1 MSLNDKENGGLNTI
15 EHKILRGLNN
25 QYRADKFAER
35 YSENEEYERLCDG
48 SVQIDISTLSDEE
61 FKSLFDAYMTASKIG
76 SMGDMTDDAYK
87 GMRSRIIQT
96 QKQTGAILLSDDEM
110 ERRFADAEKAKEV
123 RMEMELPEIPDEDDE
138 LFGATTEFIQP
149 EAKMPPA
156 PEKPAE
162 AKAAPVATEED
173 SFHTQEILMM
183 SEDQIKDAETIKKRR
198 VSMFSRLKSF
208 LRNEEEESSVEAQ
221 EVHIEEPEFIPTP
234 DEEEDMEGATTEFIS
249 PFTAERDAIAASEMQ
264 VGDEI
269 DAPEYI
275 EEETSPEEEMLENHM
290 DNTAD
295 LPAYVPEIVTGEIE
309 VGADEEVEPEVRFD
323 DAQDELTEEVFEE
336 FPEEIPAEA
345 TEEILEDITPEEP
358 VATLMSAETEAE
370 TLPEDSQI
378 IDAFSAET
386 EENSAKIPK
395 NLFTETVEKTVEPAA
410 EETAE
415 QIVEEPEE
423 TDNYVSYDQNPEV
436 LQEYKR
442 KYNSVRI
449 RMGVSAFF
457 ALLVLVFENIGIF
470 GVQLPDYICNKAL
483 AVPLEWAVIFISA
496 ALCADIIWNALKK
509 LFKFEFEPAT
519 VTLFGFVFSAAAT
532 MTALFTETEP
542 KFYNFPFVLCVF
554 ITLLAEYFIL
564 RKEIF
569 TFKMLSASKKKYAI
583 TLMNSAESAPEAEA
597 FAEHLSKKSQFYR
610 VTEVDFVDGYFAKRK
625 RTPKM
630 YKKLRVVFPIVFV
643 ASVAAAV
650 LSIVLKDTGVYAGIV
665 NGYLTFMM
673 GAPVAVFFANE
684 LPMYFGAVNAYSQA
698 SAILGDTA
706 PEAMENMSSVSFT
719 DRDIFLPGDS
729 VRIKGVKV
737 IDNNRID
744 NIIYYA
750 TSALELIGGPLAK
763 TFKQASLDNAS
774 PESAEIRLISEN
786 GIDAVIDGKH
796 IVLGT
801 YNFMDVQ
808 CFNPVKEAND
818 HLWEGKTHKRML
830 YLACDEKIIAKF
842 YIEYNVNPE
851 FVSVVKRLSKA
862 GVCVAI
868 RTNDPCVDSD
878 LFYKNKIIIENT
890 FKIIKGVSISDE
902 VESVYAGKAGAVSAG
917 SIKGLIKTVVV
928 CDRVR
933 NVQKTNFVL
942 KIVATVI
949 GLLGMGFIIAMGVSF
964 GMLWSIYFALY
975 QLLWL
980 VPVYIVSK
988 VNI

>member
-1 MSLNDKENGGLNTI
+1 MSLNDKEKGGLNTI

-25 QYRADKFAER
+25 QYRAERFAER

-61 FKSLFDAYMTASKIG
+61 FKSLFDAYMAASKIG
-76 SMGDMTDDAYK
+76 GMGDMTDDAYK

-96 QKQTGAILLSDDEM
+96 QKQTGAILLTEDEM
-110 ERRFADAEKAKEV
+110 ERRFADSEKAKEV
-123 RMEMELPEIPDEDDE
+123 RAEMELPEISDEDDE
-138 LFGATTEFIQP
+138 LLGATTEFIQP
-149 EAKMPPA
+149 ELKMPL
-156 PEKPAE
+156 E
-162 AKAAPVATEED
+162 AKKPDEAKKAAVATDDD
-173 SFHTQEILMM
+173 SFHTQEILLM
-183 SEDQIKDAETIKKRR
+183 SEDQITDAETIKKRR
-198 VSMFSRLKSF
+198 VSVFSRLKSF

-264 VGDEI
+264 TGDEI
-269 DAPEYI
+269 AVSEYI
-275 EEETSPEEEMLENHM
+275 EEETTPEEEILENHM

-295 LPAYVPEIVTGEIE
+295 LPAYVPDIVTGEIE
-309 VGADEEVEPEVRFD
+309 VNADEEAEPEVNFE
-323 DAQDELTEEVFEE
+323 AEQEEIAEELFEE
-336 FPEEIPAEA
+336 LPEEISAEPM
-345 TEEILEDITPEEP
+345 EEIFEDVIPEEP
-358 VATLMSAETEAE
+358 AATPMSAEAE
-370 TLPEDSQI
+370 LLPEDSQI
-378 IDAFSAET
+378 IDAFSSET
-386 EENSAKIPK
+386 EENNAKIPK
-395 NLFTETVEKTVEPAA
+395 NIFTETVEKPVETVAEEPA
-410 EETAE
+410 EE
-415 QIVEEPEE
+415 IVEEPEE

-470 GVQLPDYICNKAL
+470 GVQLPDYMSHKAF
-483 AVPLEWAVIFISA
+483 AVPMEWAVIFISA
-496 ALCADIIWNALKK
+496 ALCADVLWNALKK
-509 LFKFEFEPAT
+509 LFKFEFEPAS
-519 VTLFGFVFSAAAT
+519 VTLFGFIFSAAAT

-542 KFYNFPFVLCVF
+542 KFYNFPFTLCVF
-554 ITLLAEYFIL
+554 IGLLSEYFVL

-569 TFKMLSASKKKYAI
+569 SFKVLSASKKKYAI

-630 YKKLRVVFPIVFV
+630 YKKLRVVFPIVIV

-650 LSIVLKDTGVYAGIV
+650 LSIVLKDTGIYTGLV

-684 LPMYFGAVNAYSQA
+684 LPMYFGTVNAYSQA

-706 PEAMENMSSVSFT
+706 PEAMANMSSVSFT
-719 DRDIFLPGDS
+719 DKDIFLPGDS

-763 TFKQASLDNAS
+763 TFKQASLDNVS
-774 PESAEIRLISEN
+774 PESAELRLVSEN

-808 CFNPVKEAND
+808 CFTPVKEAND
-818 HLWEGKTHKRML
+818 HHWEGKTHKRML

-851 FVSVVKRLSKA
+851 FVSIVKRLAKA
-862 GVCVAI
+862 GICVAI

-878 LFYKNKIIIENT
+878 LFYKNKIALENT
-890 FKIIKGVSISDE
+890 FKVIKGITTSDE
-902 VESVYAGKAGAVSAG
+902 IESVYAGKAGAVSAG
-917 SIKGLIKTVVV
+917 SIKGLVKTVVA

-949 GLLGMGFIIAMGVSF
+949 GLLGMGFIIATGVSF

-980 VPVYIVSK
+980 VPIYIVSK